1 MKRST
6 VTFLASAAVL
16 AAISACSADMM
27 GEFGT
32 PHAEFEIKGMV
43 ADEQGSPLGG
53 IAVIYDDTLLSPDT
67 LYTGSDGKFFIEGT
81 MFPREEMN
89 LKFKDV
95 DGESNGGLFQTK
107 SVKVKMEQVEQ
118 SLESWNYG
126 RFVGETEVTL
136 KKAE

>member
-6 VTFLASAAVL
+6 LTFLASAAAL
-16 AAISACSADMM
+16 AAISACSAEMM

-32 PHAEFEIKGMV
+32 PHAEFEIKGIV
-43 ADEQGSPLGG
+43 ADEQGTPLNG

-67 LYTGSDGKFFIEGT
+67 LYTGTDGRFLIEGT
-81 MFPREEMN
+81 MFPREEMT
-89 LKFKDV
+89 LKFKDL
-95 DGESNGGLFQTK
+95 DEELNGGLFETK
-107 SVKVKMEQVEQ
+107 TVKVKMEQVEQ

-126 RFVGETEVTL
+126 KFVGETEVTL

>member
-6 VTFLASAAVL
+6 LTFLVSAAAF
-16 AAISACSADMM
+16 AAISACSAEMM

-32 PHAEFEIKGMV
+32 PHAEFEIRGIV
-43 ADEQGSPLGG
+43 ADEQGTPLNG

-67 LYTGSDGKFFIEGT
+67 LYTGTDGRFLIEGT
-81 MFPREEMN
+81 MFPREEMT
-89 LKFKDV
+89 LKFKDL
-95 DGESNGGLFQTK
+95 DEELNGGLFETK
-107 SVKVKMEQVEQ
+107 TVKVKMEQVEQ

-126 RFVGETEVTL
+126 KFVGETEVTL

>member
-6 VTFLASAAVL
+6 LTFLASAAAL

-32 PHAEFEIKGMV
+32 PHAEFEIKGIV
-43 ADEQGSPLGG
+43 ADEQGTPLNG

-67 LYTGSDGKFFIEGT
+67 LYTGTDGRFLIEGT
-81 MFPREEMN
+81 MFPREEMT
-89 LKFKDV
+89 LKFKDL
-95 DGESNGGLFQTK
+95 DEELNGGLFETK
-107 SVKVKMEQVEQ
+107 TVKVKMEQVEQ

>member
-6 VTFLASAAVL
+6 LTFLASAATL
-16 AAISACSADMM
+16 AAISACSAEMM

-32 PHAEFEIKGMV
+32 PHAEFEIKGIV
-43 ADEQGSPLGG
+43 ADEQGTPLNG

-67 LYTGSDGKFFIEGT
+67 LYTGTDGRFLIEGT
-81 MFPREEMN
+81 MFPREEMT
-89 LKFKDV
+89 LKFKDM
-95 DGESNGGLFQTK
+95 DEELNGGLFETK
-107 SVKVKMEQVEQ
+107 TVKVKMEQVEQ

-126 RFVGETEVTL
+126 KFVGETEVTL

>member
-6 VTFLASAAVL
+6 LTFLASAATL
-16 AAISACSADMM
+16 AAISACSAEMM

-32 PHAEFEIKGMV
+32 PHAEFEIKGIV
-43 ADEQGSPLGG
+43 ADEQGTPLNG

-67 LYTGSDGKFFIEGT
+67 LYTGTDGRFLIEGT
-81 MFPREEMN
+81 MFPREEMT
-89 LKFKDV
+89 LKFKDL
-95 DGESNGGLFQTK
+95 DEELNGGLFETK
-107 SVKVKMEQVEQ
+107 TVKVKMEQVEQ

-126 RFVGETEVTL
+126 KFVGETEVTL

>member
-6 VTFLASAAVL
+6 LTFLASSAAL

-43 ADEQGSPLGG
+43 ADEQGSPLNG

-67 LYTGSDGKFFIEGT
+67 LYTGTDGRFLIEGT
-81 MFPREEMN
+81 MFPREEMT
-89 LKFKDV
+89 LKFKDL
-95 DGESNGGLFQTK
+95 DEELNGGLFETK
-107 SVKVKMEQVEQ
+107 TVKVKMEQVEQ

>member
-6 VTFLASAAVL
+6 LTFLASAAAL
-16 AAISACSADMM
+16 AAISACSAEMM

-32 PHAEFEIKGMV
+32 PHAEFEIKGIV
-43 ADEQGSPLGG
+43 ADEQGTPLNG

-67 LYTGSDGKFFIEGT
+67 LYTGTDGRFLIEGT
-81 MFPREEMN
+81 MFPREEMT
-89 LKFKDV
+89 LKFKDM
-95 DGESNGGLFQTK
+95 DEELNGGLFETK
-107 SVKVKMEQVEQ
+107 TVKVKMEQVEQ

-126 RFVGETEVTL
+126 KFVGETEVTL